1 MLTSFIRWVD
11 IGWTARVAPL
21 ASVTRQPRE
30 RPEAANSVAGGLGAM
45 LGAGVFVG
53 LAPAAGL
60 AGRWMLVGLAVAAL
74 AAVCTACSTTDLA
87 RAYPGIGGGYRYAR
101 ELLGRWPGRMSG
113 GVGLLGRVA
122 AIAAVA
128 GCFGTYVVPHRPLI
142 GALGAVGLVVV
153 AEIASVRLPVPLR
166 RVLVGVVLVA
176 LAVVVVACFA
186 TPAPPQAGGPLPA
199 GAPGA
204 DNPVELLPV
213 AGVLFFGFLGGE
225 SGGGESGS
233 GNGRGVKR
241 VRLAVPVLI
250 LVALG
255 TYLAVGTALLRE
267 LGPARMALSPA
278 PLRDALAAAG
288 ASALDPIL
296 TAGIAAA
303 ALGVLL
309 ALVSGTRQTAQAMAD
324 AGDLPGIL
332 GTGGIEHTVAGA
344 LAVAAAGAGAV
355 LLITP
360 VAAIELAATCGL
372 FAAAFT
378 NAAAR
383 LLERHERAWPA
394 RTACFGLGLT
404 VLLVVAMPPVA
415 LTLSVVAMG
424 IGAAIGPL
432 VAVTRRRPAV
442 TQPRHARALKI

>member
-11 IGWTARVAPL
+11 IGWMAGVAPL
-21 ASVTRQPRE
+21 ASVTRQLRE
-30 RPEAANSVAGGLGAM
+30 RPEATNSVAGGLGAM
-45 LGAGVFVG
+45 IGAGVFVG

-74 AAVCTACSTTDLA
+74 AAVCTACSTSDLA

-113 GVGLLGRVA
+113 GAGLLGRVA
-122 AIAAVA
+122 AMAAVA
-128 GCFGTYVVPHRPLI
+128 GCFGAYVVPHRPLT

-153 AEIASVRLPVPLR
+153 AEIASVRLSVPLSVGLR

-186 TPAPPQAGGPLPA
+186 MPAAPQVGGPLPV
-199 GAPGA
+199 GVPGA
-204 DNPVELLPV
+204 DNPVELLPA

-225 SGGGESGS
+225 SGGGE
-233 GNGRGVKR
+233 RR

-255 TYLAVGTALLRE
+255 TYLAIGTALLRQ
-267 LGPARMALSPA
+267 LGPTRMALSPDL
-278 PLRDALAAAG
+278 LRDALAAAG

-303 ALGVLL
+303 VLGVLL

-324 AGDLPGIL
+324 AGDLPGIF
-332 GTGGIEHTVAGA
+332 GTGAFEHTVAGA
-344 LAVAAAGAGAV
+344 LAIGAAGACAV
-355 LLITP
+355 LLLTP
-360 VAAIELAATCGL
+360 VAAIQLAATCGL

-394 RTACFGLGLT
+394 RTACFGLGLS
-404 VLLVVAMPPVA
+404 VLLVIAMPPVA

-432 VAVTRRRPAV
+432 VALTRRGPAV

>member
-1 MLTSFIRWVD
+1 MI
-11 IGWTARVAPL
+11 
-21 ASVTRQPRE
+21 
-30 RPEAANSVAGGLGAM
+30 
-45 LGAGVFVG
+45 GAGVFVG

-74 AAVCTACSTTDLA
+74 AALCTACSTTDLA
-87 RAYPGIGGGYRYAR
+87 RACPGVGGGYRYAR
-101 ELLGRWPGRMSG
+101 DLLGRWPGRMSG

-128 GCFGTYVVPHRPLI
+128 GCFGAYVVPQRPLT
-142 GALGAVGLVVV
+142 GALGAVGLAVV
-153 AEIASVRLPVPLR
+153 AEVASVRLPVLLG

-186 TPAPPQAGGPLPA
+186 MPALPQVGGPLPA
-199 GAPGA
+199 GVPGA
-204 DNPVELLPV
+204 DNPVELLPA

-225 SGGGESGS
+225 GGGG
-233 GNGRGVKR
+233 GRQRVK
-241 VRLAVPVLI
+241 LAVPVLI

-255 TYLAVGTALLRE
+255 TYLAVGTGLLRE
-267 LGPARMALSPA
+267 LGPTRMALSPD
-278 PLRDALAAAG
+278 PLRDALAAAH
-288 ASALDPIL
+288 ASALGPIL
-296 TAGIAAA
+296 TAGIAAGT
-303 ALGVLL
+303 LGVLL
-309 ALVSGTRQTAQAMAD
+309 ALVGGTRQTAQAMAD
-324 AGDLPGIL
+324 AGDLPGVF
-332 GTGGIEHTVAGA
+332 GSGGIERTVAGA
-344 LAVAAAGAGAV
+344 LTVGAAGAGAV
-355 LLITP
+355 LLLAP

-394 RTACFGLGLT
+394 RTACFGLGLS
-404 VLLVVAMPPVA
+404 VLLVIAMPPVA
-415 LTLSVVAMG
+415 LALSVLAMG

-432 VAVTRRRPAV
+432 VALTRRRPAL

>member
-1 MLTSFIRWVD
+1 MI
-11 IGWTARVAPL
+11 
-21 ASVTRQPRE
+21 
-30 RPEAANSVAGGLGAM
+30 
-45 LGAGVFVG
+45 GAGVFVG

-60 AGRWMLVGLAVAAL
+60 AGRWLLVGLAVAAL
-74 AAVCTACSTTDLA
+74 AAVCTACSTSDLA
-87 RAYPGIGGGYRYAR
+87 RACPGIGGGYRYAR
-101 ELLGRWPGRMSG
+101 DLLGRWPGRMSG

-128 GCFGTYVVPHRPLI
+128 GCFGAYVVPQRPLI

-153 AEIASVRLPVPLR
+153 AEIASVRLSLALR

-186 TPAPPQAGGPLPA
+186 MPAAPQVGGPLPA
-199 GAPGA
+199 GVPGA
-204 DNPVELLPV
+204 DDPVELLPA
-213 AGVLFFGFLGGE
+213 AGVLFFGFLGGA
-225 SGGGESGS
+225 SGGGE
-233 GNGRGVKR
+233 RR

-267 LGPARMALSPA
+267 LGPARMALSPD

-288 ASALDPIL
+288 ASELDPIL
-296 TAGIAAA
+296 TAGIIAA

-324 AGDLPGIL
+324 AGDLPGIF

-344 LAVAAAGAGAV
+344 LAIGAAGAGAV
-355 LLITP
+355 LLLTP
-360 VAAIELAATCGL
+360 VAAIQLAATCGL

-383 LLERHERAWPA
+383 MLERHERAWPA

-404 VLLVVAMPPVA
+404 VLLVIAMPPVA
-415 LTLSVVAMG
+415 LALSVVAMG

-432 VAVTRRRPAV
+432 VALTRRRPAV